1 MAGGITGIIGI
12 MNNYFAICNRFSD
25 DYLSVLPKCL
35 SSNPMFSQV
44 ICFK

>member
-25 DYLSVLPKCL
+25 DLSFGTTEMLVK
-35 SSNPMFSQV
+35 
-44 ICFK
+44 